1 MSETDYNFQRDLK
14 NSIFNADPKLDRKE
28 LIKDIFKAYV
38 AKLFEKVVVN
48 GRMPYDVVVQVRN
61 NLISEFRLTE
71 LSEYQMSIEQYELL
85 FDETVKEI
93 LDLAAMRH
101 KGIDTVDR
109 ANQNFE
115 INPEIYINENGLI
128 KPVSAL

>member
-38 AKLFEKVVVN
+38 AKLFENVVVN

-115 INPEIYINENGLI
+115 INPEIYINEGGLI

>member
-115 INPEIYINENGLI
+115 INPEIYINEGGLI